1 MVLAIES
8 TEVAEQNKDGRAPQ
22 QSTGGEDFAVN
33 CVELEVEINS
43 HRIMMR
49 PNTHPNVIDI
59 TEECRLRR

>member
-1 MVLAIES
+1 MV
-8 TEVAEQNKDGRAPQ
+8 GRP
-22 QSTGGEDFAVN
+22 SNPLGIEDFAVN